1 MDLVQG
7 IVLGLVQGL
16 VEWLP
21 LSSQAQVIAV
31 SVAVFGSAPIDALN
45 YSIFLHIGTL
55 VAAAAYFRREIF
67 GIAKA
72 AVPALMQ
79 NQKTKPAKPE
89 TARLLVFMVIALL
102 ATAITAIPTYL
113 FLKQTFT
120 NATAGFVL
128 LSMGVLLIAT
138 GAVQM
143 VTKKTREAK
152 TTKTNALIA
161 GLGQGFSV
169 LPGISRS
176 GTTTSILLFEG
187 FRVEEALRLSFILSV
202 PSVFAAEIM
211 FGIAEQGAVAVDA
224 GILAA
229 LATAAIA
236 GFASISILMRVAKKI
251 NFAWFCF
258 LFGAVYVVMGLL

>member
-31 SVAVFGSAPIDALN
+31 SVAVFGSAPIEALN

-55 VAAAAYFRREIF
+55 VAASVYFRKELF
-67 GIAKA
+67 SL
-72 AVPALMQ
+72 V
-79 NQKTKPAKPE
+79 KPE
-89 TARLLVFMVIALL
+89 NRGLLVFMLVALL

-128 LSMGVLLIAT
+128 LLIGVLLIAM

-143 VTKKTREAK
+143 ITKKAREAK
-152 TTKTNALIA
+152 TTKTNAFIL

-187 FRVEEALRLSFILSV
+187 FKVEEALRLSFILSV

-211 FGIAEQGAVAVDA
+211 FGIAEAGAVAVDA
-224 GILAA
+224 GIIAA

-251 NFAWFCF
+251 NFAYFCF
-258 LFGAVYVVMGLL
+258 LFGAIYIVMGLL